1 MATKLLTF
9 EIVDRTNVMCVLVMS
24 KQDKYEFVYE
34 DLFAWE
40 GLEFCR
46 PTRGAVSVSFMEIVM
61 VVRNAQHMVEH
72 I

>member
-1 MATKLLTF
+1 
-9 EIVDRTNVMCVLVMS
+9 MCVLVMS

-61 VVRNAQHMVEH
+61 AVRNAQRMVEH